1 MDKLCPRYGPGWH
14 KPKQSKWVSLLVVM
28 TTHYLEYFTS
38 WYNTNEVIV
47 KKRRKTINPPT
58 TNREEIISAST
69 FTSTTLEGNEF
80 YHCKPTRSEQFKCT

>member
-47 KKRRKTINPPT
+47 KKGEK
-58 TNREEIISAST
+58 
-69 FTSTTLEGNEF
+69 
-80 YHCKPTRSEQFKCT
+80 Q